1 LPTPFGTRVIVEQLL
16 RSTGPY
22 AILDIDS
29 LEARGLDVAPAAQA
43 MLGGGASLLQLR
55 AKGRS
60 ARKILAWLEALVP
73 LAKEAGV
80 PLFVNDRAD
89 LAAVAGAPGVH
100 VGQDDLPVTEV
111 RRLFPELRVG
121 VSTHSLAQLEAALAE
136 RPDYVAFGPIFPTR
150 SKAQPDPVVGLEL
163 LARAATLATAAGV
176 PLVAIGGI
184 DSRNA
189 HQVRATGAVPAV
201 IAALLPELAADTPEP
216 ALAVIYARTRALCAG
231 GDGSSPA

>member
-1 LPTPFGTRVIVEQLL
+1 MEQLL

-22 AILDIDS
+22 AILDVDS
-29 LEARGLDVAPAAQA
+29 LEARGLAVAPAAQA
-43 MLGGGASLLQLR
+43 MLGGGASVLQLR

-60 ARKILAWLEALVP
+60 ARQTLEWLEELVP
-73 LAKEAGV
+73 LAAGAGV

-100 VGQDDLPVTEV
+100 VGQDDLPLTEV

-121 VSTHSLAQLEAALAE
+121 VSTHSLEQLEAALAE
-136 RPDYVAFGPIFPTR
+136 RPDYVAFGPVFPTR
-150 SKAQPDPVVGLEL
+150 SKAQLDPLVGLEL
-163 LARAATLATAAGV
+163 LASAATLATAAAV

-201 IAALLPELAADTPEP
+201 IAALLPELAVDAPEP
-216 ALAVIYARTRALCAG
+216 ALAVIYARTRALCVG
-231 GDGSSPA
+231 GETSGPA